1 MNLELLNKTFFCNKK
16 LNSTSSVACLFS
28 ITSFYN
34 LNISVDQIKEKLIIG
49 NKGETSLMN
58 IADVAFLYGFITT
71 GYSLERVEEIE
82 QIYTPSIIPVYND
95 EGRRDFFIFYG
106 KFNNKFLLGDP
117 SWGINLYTLNEFLSI
132 WRDLT
137 VLEFR
142 YNSVIN
148 G

>member
-1 MNLELLNKTFFCNKK
+1 
-16 LNSTSSVACLFS
+16 
-28 ITSFYN
+28 
-34 LNISVDQIKEKLIIG
+34 
-49 NKGETSLMN
+49 MN

>member
-1 MNLELLNKTFFCNKK
+1 MNFELLNKTFFCNKK
-16 LNSTSSVACLFS
+16 LNSPSSVACLFS

-58 IADVAFLYGFITT
+58 IADVALMYGFITT